1 MSLNLL
7 DLMKGHLTDDVM
19 GAASSFLGENAGA
32 TKTAMGAILPSVLGS
47 MVSQAGTPS
56 GASNLMS
63 MLSSGGHDGSILN
76 NLGGLLGGGSATQ
89 GLMDSGGGIINSLLG
104 DKVGGIVNWIASFA
118 GIKGS
123 SATSLMSMAAPM
135 IMGLIGKNL
144 GSNGNATGLASML
157 MGQSSFIKNALPAG
171 LGNVLGFA
179 DLGNTADNIKNT
191 ITNEVTET
199 GNGMKKYL
207 PWLLLAAA
215 ALAAIYFMKS
225 CNNKPAEE
233 VAVVAPVAEK
243 ENTATVVDDSISI
256 TLPSGDIIRA
266 KKGSFLDGL
275 NTEITDANADLTK
288 ALTFDAVNFA
298 SGSAVLTE
306 DSKAQLDHL
315 VTIMKAYTK
324 VEVKVDGH
332 TDNAGKADSN
342 LKLSAAR
349 AESVKTYLG
358 THGIGGKRVAT
369 AGFGDTKPV
378 GDNATDEGKA
388 KNRRIECF
396 VTKK

>member
-1 MSLNLL
+1 MGLNLL
-7 DLMKGHLTDDVM
+7 DLMKGHLSDDVM

-56 GASNLMS
+56 GASNLMN

-89 GLMDSGGGIINSLLG
+89 GLLDSGGGIINSLLG

-123 SATSLMSMAAPM
+123 SAGSLMSMAAPM
-135 IMGLIGKNL
+135 LMGLIGKNL

-179 DLGNTADNIKNT
+179 NLGESANNVKNT
-191 ITNEVTET
+191 IANEVTET
-199 GNGMKKYL
+199 GNGMKKFL
-207 PWLLLAAA
+207 PWILLVLAAIA
-215 ALAAIYFMKS
+215 TIYFMKS
-225 CNNKPAEE
+225 CNKKTEEVKIETPTETKPA
-233 VAVVAPVAEK
+233 AVI
-243 ENTATVVDDSISI
+243 DDSISI
-256 TLPSGDIIRA
+256 TLPTGGIIRA

-275 NTEITDANADLTK
+275 NTEITDPNADLTK

-306 DSKAQLDHL
+306 DSKAQLDYL

-324 VEVKVDGH
+324 VTVNIDGH
-332 TDNAGKADSN
+332 TDNQGKAASN
-342 LKLSAAR
+342 MSLSIAR
-349 AESVKTYLG
+349 AESVKDYLG
-358 THGIGGKRVAT
+358 KHGIGSKRIGT
-369 AGFGDTKPV
+369 HGFGDTKPV
-378 GDNATDEGKA
+378 GDNATEEGRA